1 MTSRIRNCK
10 KKKVYHSRS
19 EAKEKAMF
27 YRKKNG
33 IRQKPY
39 NCVECG
45 NYHLTTSNGNI
56 RAFIMDAVTGI
67 AMICMCAIW
76 CFVIYAFWG

>member
-27 YRKKNG
+27 YRKNNG
-33 IRQKPY
+33 IRQMPY
-39 NCVECG
+39 NCDVCS
-45 NYHLTTSNGNI
+45 NYHLTSSGNI
-56 RAFIMDAVTGI
+56 RSFIMDAVTGI
-67 AMICMCAIW
+67 AMIGMCAIW